1 MVVVVQKN
9 RMAAA
14 LLVDELVDEA
24 VDEAK
29 YDLND
34 SL

>member
-9 RMAAA
+9 MMAAA
-14 LLVDELVDEA
+14 LLVDEA